1 MKLQKSKLP
10 VSKIILVIA
19 LMLYSVQGIK
29 AQNNNTMKNH
39 NSDTEAIT
47 DAIEN
52 YYFKGIY
59 EGDAILLESIFYPG
73 TLVYGDVNGQPY
85 FKTADLYLDGVK
97 NRQSPK
103 DSGKPY
109 KGEILNIKVVNSI
122 AMAEIN
128 LKMYEFNYRD
138 FLSFHKING
147 KWYIVNKMLTNVSE

>member
-1 MKLQKSKLP
+1 MKTFLLT
-10 VSKIILVIA
+10 A
-19 LMLYSVQGIK
+19 FMLWTFQGIK

-85 FKTADLYLDGVK
+85 FKTADLYLNGVK

-109 KGEILNIKVVNSI
+109 KGEILDIKVVNSI

-147 KWYIVNKMLTNVSE
+147 KWYIVNKMLTNVNE

>member
-1 MKLQKSKLP
+1 MKTFLLT
-10 VSKIILVIA
+10 A
-19 LMLYSVQGIK
+19 FMLWTFQVIK

-39 NSDTEAIT
+39 DSDTEAIT

-85 FKTADLYLDGVK
+85 FKTADLYLNGVK

-109 KGEILNIKVVNSI
+109 KGEILDIKVVNSI

-147 KWYIVNKMLTNVSE
+147 KWYIVNKMLTNVNE

>member
-1 MKLQKSKLP
+1 MKLQKSKLL
-10 VSKIILVIA
+10 VSKVILVIA

>member
-1 MKLQKSKLP
+1 MKLQKSKLL
-10 VSKIILVIA
+10 VSKVILLIA
-19 LMLYSVQGIK
+19 IMFYNAQAMK
-29 AQNNNTMKNH
+29 AQNNNTMKTH

-59 EGDAILLESIFYPG
+59 DGDAILLETIFYPG

-85 FKTADLYLDGVK
+85 FKTADLYLNGVK

-103 DSGKPY
+103 DSGKPF

-128 LKMYEFNYRD
+128 IKMYEFNYRD

-147 KWYIVNKMLTNVSE
+147 KWYIVNKMLTNVTE

>member
-1 MKLQKSKLP
+1 MKLQKSKLL
-10 VSKIILVIA
+10 VSKVILVIA

-103 DSGKPY
+103 DSGKAY

-147 KWYIVNKMLTNVSE
+147 NWYIVNKMLTNVSE

>member
-1 MKLQKSKLP
+1 
-10 VSKIILVIA
+10 
-19 LMLYSVQGIK
+19 MLCSLQGIK
-29 AQNNNTMKNH
+29 AQNNIKMENQAEV
-39 NSDTEAIT
+39 SAIT
-47 DAIEN
+47 DVIEN
-52 YYFKGIY
+52 NYFKGIY
-59 EGDAILLESIFYPG
+59 EGNVMLLERIFYPG

-85 FKTADLYLDGVK
+85 FKTAALYLDGVK

-103 DSGKPY
+103 DSGKTF

-128 LKMYEFNYRD
+128 LKMYAFNYRD

>member
-1 MKLQKSKLP
+1 MKT
-10 VSKIILVIA
+10 ILLTA
-19 LMLYSVQGIK
+19 FMLWTFQSIK
-29 AQNNNTMKNH
+29 AQNNIKMENQH
-39 NSDTEAIT
+39 EDVAAIT
-47 DAIEN
+47 NAIEN

-59 EGDAILLESIFYPG
+59 EGDAILLENIFYPG

-85 FKTADLYLDGVK
+85 FKTADLYLNGVK

-103 DSGKPY
+103 DLGTPY

-147 KWYIVNKMLTNVSE
+147 KWYIVNKMLTNLSE

>member
-1 MKLQKSKLP
+1 MKLQKSKLL
-10 VSKIILVIA
+10 VSKVILLIFF
-19 LMLYSVQGIK
+19 MLYNIQGMK

-39 NSDTEAIT
+39 NLDTEAIT

-85 FKTADLYLDGVK
+85 FKTADLYLNGVK

-103 DSGKPY
+103 DSGKPF

-128 LKMYEFNYRD
+128 VKMYEFNYRD

>member
-1 MKLQKSKLP
+1 MELQKSKLL
-10 VSKIILVIA
+10 VSKVILVIA
-19 LMLYSVQGIK
+19 LMLNNVQGIK

-103 DSGKPY
+103 DAGKPY

>member
-1 MKLQKSKLP
+1 MKLQKSKLL
-10 VSKIILVIA
+10 VSKVILLIVFIFFNA
-19 LMLYSVQGIK
+19 QGMK
-29 AQNNNTMKNH
+29 AQNNNTMKTH
-39 NSDTEAIT
+39 NLDTEAIT

-103 DSGKPY
+103 DAGKPY

>member
-1 MKLQKSKLP
+1 MKLQKSKLL
-10 VSKIILVIA
+10 VSKVILVIA
-19 LMLYSVQGIK
+19 LMLYNVQGIK

-85 FKTADLYLDGVK
+85 FKTADLYLNGVK

-147 KWYIVNKMLTNVSE
+147 KWYIVNKMLTNISE

>member
-1 MKLQKSKLP
+1 MKTLL
-10 VSKIILVIA
+10 LTA
-19 LMLYSVQGIK
+19 FMLWTFQGIK
-29 AQNNNTMKNH
+29 AQNNIKMENQH
-39 NSDTEAIT
+39 EDILAIT

-52 YYFKGIY
+52 FYFKGIY
-59 EGDAILLESIFYPG
+59 EGDEMLLGSIFQPG
-73 TLVYGDVNGQPY
+73 TFVFGDVKGQPY

-103 DSGKPY
+103 DSGKPF

-128 LKMYEFNYRD
+128 VKMYEFNYRD

-147 KWYIVNKMLTNVSE
+147 KWLIVNKMLTDISE

>member
-1 MKLQKSKLP
+1 MKT
-10 VSKIILVIA
+10 ILLTA
-19 LMLYSVQGIK
+19 FMLWTFQGIK
-29 AQNNNTMKNH
+29 AQNKIKMENQH
-39 NSDTEAIT
+39 EDVAAIT

-85 FKTADLYLDGVK
+85 FKTADLYLNGVK

-103 DSGKPY
+103 ELGKPY

-147 KWYIVNKMLTNVSE
+147 KWYIVNKMLTNVNE

>member
-1 MKLQKSKLP
+1 MKLQKSKLL
-10 VSKIILVIA
+10 VSKVILVIA
-19 LMLYSVQGIK
+19 LMLYNVQGIK

-85 FKTADLYLDGVK
+85 FKTADLYLNGVK

-103 DSGKPY
+103 DSGKAY

>member
-1 MKLQKSKLP
+1 MKLQKSKLL
-10 VSKIILVIA
+10 VSKVILVIA
-19 LMLYSVQGIK
+19 LMLYNVQGIK
-29 AQNNNTMKNH
+29 AQNNDTMKTH

-85 FKTADLYLDGVK
+85 FKTDDLYLNGVK